1 MAGKAPIRRQAR
13 RPRCPVRAAAAD
25 ELLELME
32 IMDER
37 HAVDLDPLHQAVLL
51 LHECLREKMSF

>member
-1 MAGKAPIRRQAR
+1 
-13 RPRCPVRAAAAD
+13 
-25 ELLELME
+25 LME

-37 HAVDLDPLHQAVLL
+37 LADDLDPLPQAVLL